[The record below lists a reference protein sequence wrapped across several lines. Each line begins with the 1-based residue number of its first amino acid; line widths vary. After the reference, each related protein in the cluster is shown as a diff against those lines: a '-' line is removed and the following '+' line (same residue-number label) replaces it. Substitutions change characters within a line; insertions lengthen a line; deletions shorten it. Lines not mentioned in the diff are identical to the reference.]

1 MNKYLLLLFLS
12 AAAAGKILPSEL
24 THGGL
29 YQEYESYTLPQL
41 DEMGKELL
49 KRNSLD
55 SALVLYTVMANVD
68 CSGKKQGNR
77 HYAIQG
83 RSCLGVINFLKSNYR
98 EAYRHFYESIQLDN
112 VPDSPGYI
120 NLASIYLYYGD
131 REKAAK
137 CLMDVFRYAVKAG
150 HDYHAS
156 ATLINILTADPSGPL
171 VPPDTLRS
179 IINEFDARI
188 KKSAKN
194 PAYELAHNLCRA
206 TLLSLDNRHEESIMS
221 LKKLVHSA
229 DSMLMPERNIFASY
243 FGIGREYESLGKPD
257 SALRYMLDAEKIAFD
272 NGYSEFLVESYKSI
286 GDLYSKMGDTEKAMD
301 YRLRHLELSDSL
313 FNTREFGKVRD
324 LELLYEADKYE
335 KRINAITLQKRMRQ
349 NLLVA
354 AVVVGLVLFV
364 LLLYILRQNR
374 ILNRKNKSLFERNME
389 IMANERLSGHSTG
402 RKAEDVEPAAPDNP
416 VADNGETDGQ
426 EEKYQSSSL
435 TEDSRHLIKECI
447 DKVMDNEKYFCSQS
461 FSLNELARMCGTNTK
476 YVSQIINEDMGMSFS
491 QLLNEKR
498 VFEARRRL
506 SDFERYGNM
515 TIEAIVSDLGV
526 KSRSTFTKTFKRIT
540 GLTPSEFQKLAKEQV
555 DNR

>member
-1 MNKYLLLLFLS
+1 MNRYLLLLFMLLS
-12 AAAAGKILPSEL
+12 AAGKIIPSEL
-24 THGGL
+24 NHSGL
-29 YQEYESYTLPQL
+29 YQKYESYSLQQL
-41 DEMGKELL
+41 DAMGQELL

-68 CSGKKQGNR
+68 CSGPKQGNR

-120 NLASIYLYYGD
+120 NLASIYLLYGD

-137 CLMDVFRYAVKAG
+137 CLMDVFRYAVAAG

-171 VPPDTLRS
+171 VPSDTLRH

-188 KKSAKN
+188 KKSSKN
-194 PAYELAHNLCRA
+194 SAYELAHNLCRA
-206 TLLSLDNRHEESIMS
+206 TLMSLDNRHEEAVKL

-229 DSMLMPERNIFASY
+229 DSMLIPERNIFASY
-243 FGIGREYESLGKPD
+243 VGISREYELLDRPD
-257 SALRYMLDAEKIAFD
+257 SSLKYMLDAEKIAFD
-272 NGYSEFLVESYKSI
+272 NGYSEFLIESYKKI
-286 GDLYSKMGDTEKAMD
+286 GNLYSKMGDGAKALE
-301 YRLRHLELSDSL
+301 YRYRHLELSDSL

-335 KRINAITLQKRMRQ
+335 KKISAITLQKRIRQ

-354 AVVVGLVLFV
+354 AVAVGLVLLV

-374 ILNRKNKSLFERNME
+374 ILNRKNESLFERNLE
-389 IMANERLSGHSTG
+389 IMANEKDSCHGAG
-402 RKAEDVEPAAPDNP
+402 RKDVKHGPVVPAAQEADNP
-416 VADNGETDGQ
+416 ETDNQ
-426 EEKYQSSSL
+426 EDKYQNSSL
-435 TEDSRHLIKECI
+435 TEDSRHLIKERI
-447 DKVMDNEKYFCSQS
+447 GKVMDNEKYFCSQG

-476 YVSQIINEDMGMSFS
+476 YVSQIINEDMGMSFN

-498 VFEARRRL
+498 VLEARRRL

-515 TIEAIVSDLGV
+515 TIEAIVEDLGV
-526 KSRSTFTKTFKRIT
+526 RSRSTFTKTFKRIT
-540 GLTPSEFQKLAKEQV
+540 GLTPSEFQKLAKEQEN
-555 DNR
+555 NR

>member
-1 MNKYLLLLFLS
+1 MNKYLLLLFML
-12 AAAAGKILPSEL
+12 AATAGKILPSEL
-24 THGGL
+24 SHGGL
-29 YQEYESYTLPQL
+29 YQKYESYTLPQL
-41 DEMGKELL
+41 DEMGKDLL

-137 CLMDVFRYAVKAG
+137 CLMNVFRYAVKAG

-206 TLLSLDNRHEESIMS
+206 TLLSLDNRHEESIKS

-229 DSMLMPERNIFASY
+229 DSMLIPERNIFASY
-243 FGIGREYESLGKPD
+243 VGIGREYEALGKPD
-257 SALRYMLDAEKIAFD
+257 SALRYMFDAEKIAFD

-286 GDLYSKMGDTEKAMD
+286 GDLYSKMGDKEKALD
-301 YRLRHLELSDSL
+301 YRYRHLELSDSL

-354 AVVVGLVLFV
+354 AAAVGLVLLV

-389 IMANERLSGHSTG
+389 IMANERLSGHGAG
-402 RKAEDVEPAAPDNP
+402 RKAGDVEPTAPDNQ
-416 VADNGETDGQ
+416 VAEDDETDSQ
-426 EEKYQSSSL
+426 EEKYQRSSL
-435 TEDSRHLIKECI
+435 TEDSRHLIKERI
-447 DKVMDNEKYFCSQS
+447 DKVMDNEKYFCSQG

-476 YVSQIINEDMGMSFS
+476 YVSQIINEDMGMSFN

-540 GLTPSEFQKLAKEQV
+540 GLTPSEFQKLAKEQE